1 MTRQE
6 RAEPDII
13 VQQITRQRRI
23 AKGSGRSMDE
33 VKDLLDR
40 FTQMR
45 TMLQSFGGMAGGGG
59 GLLSKIPGMKNL
71 SAMNQMR
78 NMDMSALM
86 GGGGMEGMGGAN
98 PFESMMQSQQPQLP
112 KGYNQPGVRMESAK
126 SKKAAQAR
134 RKKKASQ
141 RAARKRGRKR

>member
-13 VQQITRQRRI
+13 VPQITRQRRI

-33 VKDLLDR
+33 DKDLLDR

-59 GLLSKIPGMKNL
+59 GLLSKIPSMKNL

-78 NMDMSALM
+78 NMDISSLL
-86 GGGGMEGMGGAN
+86 GGGGMGVVN
-98 PFESMMQSQQPQLP
+98 PFEEMMQPQQQQHP
-112 KGYNQPGVRMESAK
+112 KGYNKPGGSMQYTESNKTAK
-126 SKKAAQAR
+126 
-134 RKKKASQ
+134 
-141 RAARKRGRKR
+141 